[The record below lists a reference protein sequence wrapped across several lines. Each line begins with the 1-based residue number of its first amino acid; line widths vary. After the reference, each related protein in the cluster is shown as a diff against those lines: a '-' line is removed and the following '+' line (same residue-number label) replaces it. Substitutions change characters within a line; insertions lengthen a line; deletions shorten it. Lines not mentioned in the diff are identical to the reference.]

1 MTVHKS
7 NILNIISPSTNL
19 QHFIT
24 LPTKVRLVKAM
35 FYPVVMYGCESW
47 TIKKAEHQRIDA
59 FKLWCLIRVL
69 RVPWIVRRSNQS
81 ILCRSILNIHWKDWC
96 WSSNTI
102 ATWCEEL
109 THWKRPWGWERQK
122 AGKGTTDNKMV
133 GWHHWLNGH
142 EFDQTPGDGE
152 GQESLV
158 YCSPRGHKESD
169 MTERLD
175 SNYKIRLHKIQN
187 FFLFRDEDCR
197 IFIKMT
203 DSFESFILSD
213 ELSLENR
220 KNLIF
225 QGWGRENWSALHKI
239 AHQGLS

>member
-1 MTVHKS
+1 M
-7 NILNIISPSTNL
+7 
-19 QHFIT
+19 
-24 LPTKVRLVKAM
+24 
-35 FYPVVMYGCESW
+35 
-47 TIKKAEHQRIDA
+47 
-59 FKLWCLIRVL
+59 
-69 RVPWIVRRSNQS
+69 
-81 ILCRSILNIHWKDWC
+81 
-96 WSSNTI
+96 
-102 ATWCEEL
+102 
-109 THWKRPWGWERQK
+109 
-122 AGKGTTDNKMV
+122 
-133 GWHHWLNGH
+133 
-142 EFDQTPGDGE
+142 
-152 GQESLV
+152 

-225 QGWGRENWSALHKI
+225 QG
-239 AHQGLS
+239 